1 MMGNGIVMLSF
12 LSRGEAPLRQT
23 EWKLAPLDEARERF
37 LREVRFSPSVES
49 VPVLKAHDRITA
61 KPVVARRSVPE
72 CPLAAMDGVAVRAEM
87 TVQAAPENPVQLSL
101 GREAI
106 WIDTG
111 DPLPDFA
118 DAIIP
123 VEQIGVVDEQKVQIF
138 NPVPSW
144 KHIRIVGED
153 VCAGETI
160 LPPNHRIRP
169 IDLGVMLA
177 SGVEEVS
184 VWKPPRVA
192 VIPTGSELVLP
203 GQAPERGQIVESNGT
218 MISGYLREWGAVP
231 DYRGIV
237 PDEPDHLLQS
247 VQSAVKKCDMV
258 VLNAGS
264 SAGSEDF
271 TVSVIRKLGRVVQH
285 GVATRPG
292 KPVILGIVEGKP
304 VVGLPG
310 YPISAY
316 LGLQWFVR
324 PLIEKWFGVKMGEA
338 NEIRVRLGTDVV
350 VKTGAE
356 DFVRVAVGEVQGEMV
371 AYPLAKGA
379 GVASSLSRAD
389 GWLRVPTDH
398 NGWKAGESVTVE
410 LIRPRGSWK
419 NRLLVAGEPDAG
431 LDVLAD
437 QLSSRGFTLFPLPM
451 GQEEGWHTLREG
463 RCHLVL
469 SAGDISETKKVEMKD
484 PSWVRIHGWRRV
496 RGWMMRSV
504 SGPGSISEWLRQGA
518 QLMIHPRGTRSR
530 QWLEAQRADWGIN
543 PEDMQYRV
551 AANDRQIAAAIAA
564 GSADIGIGCPAV
576 AREFGLLFVPAWEE
590 DVQFVA
596 PKDWLRSS
604 MGRLLMEALQSRSF
618 RTRLEML
625 GGYRCGKSGEM
636 IGSF

>member
-1 MMGNGIVMLSF
+1 M
-12 LSRGEAPLRQT
+12 RQT

-72 CPLAAMDGVAVRAEM
+72 YPLAAMDGVAVRAEM
-87 TVQAAPENPVQLSL
+87 TVQAAPDNPVQLSL

-144 KHIRIVGED
+144 KHIRMVGED

-160 LPPNHRIRP
+160 LPANHRIRP

-231 DYRGIV
+231 DYCGIV

-356 DFVRVAVGEVQGEMV
+356 DFVRVAVGEVRGEMV

-419 NRLLVAGEPDAG
+419 SRLLVAGEPDAG

-451 GQEEGWHTLREG
+451 GQEEGWHTLWEG

-504 SGPGSISEWLRQGA
+504 SGPGSISKWLRQGA
-518 QLMIHPRGTRSR
+518 QLMIHPSGTRSR
-530 QWLEAQRADWGIN
+530 QWLEAQWADWGIN

-551 AANDRQIAAAIAA
+551 AANDRQIGAAIAA
-564 GSADIGIGCPAV
+564 GAADIGIGCPAV

-604 MGRLLMEALQSRSF
+604 MGRLLMEELQSPSF
-618 RTRLEML
+618 RTRLEMM